1 MQKNSYAE
9 QIKVSQVI
17 LGGFKQYKESF
28 IEKGYTTEKYI
39 TDFETLLNDT
49 IELNNDQEKSKA
61 AMVSNTDELNRKL
74 DELHKMRQQLRQI
87 VKSHV
92 ATPQWKSFG
101 MQYRRRKPK
110 SDDIPDTDTSPDDN
124 NDDNPID
131 NAVPQKAAVKKVTV
145 DGKIDIREMTETA
158 G

>member
-1 MQKNSYAE
+1 
-9 QIKVSQVI
+9 
-17 LGGFKQYKESF
+17 
-28 IEKGYTTEKYI
+28 
-39 TDFETLLNDT
+39 
-49 IELNNDQEKSKA
+49 
-61 AMVSNTDELNRKL
+61 
-74 DELHKMRQQLRQI
+74 MRQQLRQI

-92 ATPQWKSFG
+92 PVPQWKSFG

-110 SDDIPDTDTSPDDN
+110 SDDIPDTDTPPDDI

-145 DGKIDIREMTETA
+145 DGKIDIREMMETA